1 MPNLIVANSVNRTTS
16 INAQLSKLREK
27 GVVQKKNMDSL
38 LQPVLFY
45 ENFIAPAI
53 RVINPSFRT
62 IININKKSQRE
73 KMKIARVFCILPI
86 LLLMISCGGHTDY
99 ERLQDTINR
108 YKTESRNHT
117 NQGYV
122 ANFEIL
128 TDIAYLHP
136 YRDENKTRYAASCQQ
151 IIQVP
156 QDVSKLPETLQ
167 AILLS
172 CRYKGWI
179 YQFQCDAFWGNKYPD
194 SVLYACLDDK
204 GSMRVFYIKHKS

>member
-1 MPNLIVANSVNRTTS
+1 
-16 INAQLSKLREK
+16 
-27 GVVQKKNMDSL
+27 
-38 LQPVLFY
+38 
-45 ENFIAPAI
+45 
-53 RVINPSFRT
+53 
-62 IININKKSQRE
+62 
-73 KMKIARVFCILPI
+73 MKIARVFCILPI

-99 ERLQDTINR
+99 ECLQDTINR

-128 TDIAYLHP
+128 TDVAYLHP
-136 YRDENKTRYAASCQQ
+136 YRDEDKTRYAASCQQ

>member
-1 MPNLIVANSVNRTTS
+1 
-16 INAQLSKLREK
+16 
-27 GVVQKKNMDSL
+27 MDSL

-128 TDIAYLHP
+128 TDVACLHP